1 MGRGNETSRLGLGSG
16 VVADSN
22 AAEEWAECL
31 AKGAFV
37 TAGQRRFDLI
47 ETMAFDPH
55 AGIALL
61 DRHLARMKASALAFG
76 IPFDRHATRNELQAA
91 TLRLREA
98 RALRRLL
105 APNGEMAHQ
114 RSEERRGREEGCS
127 TV

>member
-1 MGRGNETSRLGLGSG
+1 MAEIEASRRGAYTGAIGRIEAGGDAIFNVALRTLEMARGNETARLGLGSG

-76 IPFDRHATRNELQAA
+76 IPFDRHEIG
-91 TLRLREA
+91 
-98 RALRRLL
+98 RA
-105 APNGEMAHQ
+105 H
-114 RSEERRGREEGCS
+114 
-127 TV
+127 V